1 MMSANSTPLVR
12 RAFGRLAPKTGLA
25 GAFAALTLLIAAAPA
40 AAQTQP
46 QGQKTQRQ
54 TRTPTAASS
63 PAATPATEAVRYT
76 LSFPAPQTN
85 YVQVDASFPT
95 GGKPSIEIM
104 MPVWT
109 PGSYLVR
116 EYERNVEDLVAKSD
130 GGRALTLT
138 KTRKNRWRVETGGAP
153 RIAVSYRV
161 YSREMSVRNNWVES
175 KFAMLNGAQTF
186 LTLVEPRVAR
196 AHDVTLTL
204 PAAWKTSITGLPDA
218 PDGAPH
224 HYVAPDFDTLV
235 DCPIVAG
242 NPTIHTFD
250 VSGKKH
256 YLVDEGELGAFDGA
270 RAAQDVE
277 KIVRAAEKLWG
288 SLPYDK
294 YVFFNMLT
302 EAGGGLEHKSSTML
316 MASRFAMST
325 RPRYLGWLKL
335 VSHEYFHAWN
345 VKRLRPVELGPFDYE
360 NEVYTTGLWVAEGL
374 TDYYADLQVRRAG
387 LQSAEEYLADV
398 SGIIRSLQTTPGRL
412 EQPVEMSSYD
422 AWIKAYRS
430 DEHSVNTAISYYTK
444 GAVLGFL
451 LDAKIRTATNGAK
464 SLDDAMRLAF
474 SRYSGP
480 KGYTAAEFRK
490 TIEEAAGTSFG
501 GWWQTALESTAELDY
516 TEALDWFGLR
526 FAPAPERPADERGW
540 LGLGTRTET
549 GRLLVSQV
557 RRGTPGF
564 DAGFNLDDEI
574 LAINDLRVRP
584 DQLPARMEQYHPGD
598 KASVLIARRDEL
610 MRLEATFGREPD
622 DLWRVQVRPDVTPA
636 QQQRVSAWEWATAP

>member
-1 MMSANSTPLVR
+1 V
-12 RAFGRLAPKTGLA
+12 FGRPAAETLKTLAVA
-25 GAFAALTLLIAAAPA
+25 GAGALAALTMLIAPAPA
-40 AAQTQP
+40 QAQAVP
-46 QGQKTQRQ
+46 VAR
-54 TRTPTAASS
+54 
-63 PAATPATEAVRYT
+63 EAVRYT

-85 YVQVDASFPT
+85 YVQVDASIPT
-95 GGKPSIEIM
+95 GGKPSIDVM

-116 EYERNVEDLVAKSD
+116 EYERNIEDLAAKD
-130 GGRALTLT
+130 AAGRALTLA
-138 KTRKNRWRVETGGAP
+138 KTRKNRWRVDTGGAP

-161 YSREMSVRNNWVES
+161 YSREMSVRNNWVEQ
-175 KFAMLNGAQTF
+175 KFAMLNGAQTY

-196 AHDVTLTL
+196 PHEVTVTL
-204 PAAWKTSITGLPDA
+204 PAAWKTSITGLPSA

-242 NPTIHTFD
+242 NPTIHTFE

-270 RAAQDVE
+270 RAVQDVE

-288 SLPYDK
+288 ALPYDK

-302 EAGGGLEHKSSTML
+302 EAGGGLEHKNSTML

-360 NEVYTTGLWVAEGL
+360 NEVYTTGLWIAEGL

-387 LQSAEEYLADV
+387 LQSPEEYLADV
-398 SGIIRSLQTTPGRL
+398 SGMIRSLQSTPGRL
-412 EQPVEMSSYD
+412 AQPVEMASYD
-422 AWIKAYRS
+422 AWIKSYRP
-430 DEHSVNTAISYYTK
+430 DENSPNTSISYYTK

-480 KGYTAAEFRK
+480 KGYTAQEFRK
-490 TIEEAAGTSFG
+490 TLEEVAGASFG

-526 FAPAPERPADERGW
+526 FAPAPPERPADERGW
-540 LGLGTRTET
+540 LGLITRADT

-557 RRGTPGF
+557 RRGTPGYE
-564 DAGFNLDDEI
+564 AGFNVDDEI
-574 LAINDLRVRP
+574 LAIGDLRVRP
-584 DQLPARMEQYHPGD
+584 DQWLGRMDQYHPGE
-598 KASVLIARRDEL
+598 KVSVLVARRDEL

-622 DLWRVQVRPDVTPA
+622 DLWRVQVRPEVTPA
-636 QQQRVSAWEWATAP
+636 QQQHVAAWEWATAP